1 MVADHQG
8 GKHQGGVIRSGN
20 RDMRRRE
27 FIAGL
32 GGAAAWSAMAR
43 AQAIPI
49 IGFVNDRSEDGG
61 ADFAAAFRKGL
72 VESGYFAGENVAVEY
87 HWLDGRFDQL
97 PAVMADLVRRRVALI
112 VSAGPALSATAAKAA
127 TYTIPIVF
135 SVGDDPVR
143 HGLVASLARPGGNAT
158 GINYFNQEVDGK
170 RLGLFHELVPSARRI
185 AVLIN
190 PSNGPAAETTL
201 QGAQNAA
208 RGIGLQVQVLNATT
222 SHEIEGAFTT
232 LARERID
239 ALFVAGD
246 GFFASR
252 RVQFAILAARDR
264 IPAAYV
270 NRDHATA
277 GGLMSY
283 GADFT
288 DSFRQVGVY
297 AGKILKGMKP
307 ADLPVVQSTKFQF
320 VINNVTA
327 RALGIDVPPTLL
339 AIADEVIE

>member
-1 MVADHQG
+1 M
-8 GKHQGGVIRSGN
+8 K
-20 RDMRRRE
+20 RRE
-27 FIAGL
+27 FVAGL
-32 GGAAAWSAMAR
+32 GGAAAWPLMAR
-43 AQAIPI
+43 AQTIPI
-49 IGFVNDRSEDGG
+49 IGFVNDRSENGG
-61 ADFAAAFRKGL
+61 AEFAAAFRKGL
-72 VESGYFAGENVAVEY
+72 LESGYVTGENVAVEY
-87 HWLDGRFDQL
+87 HWLDGRFDLL
-97 PAVMADLVRRRVALI
+97 PALMADLVRRRVSVIA
-112 VSAGPALSATAAKAA
+112 SAGPVPSAIAAKAA
-127 TYTIPIVF
+127 TDTIPIVF
-135 SVGDDPVR
+135 SVGEDPVR

-170 RLGLFHELVPSARRI
+170 RLGLFNELVPSAARI

-190 PSNGPAAETTL
+190 PSNRPTAETTL
-201 QGAQNAA
+201 QGVQDAA
-208 RGIGLQVQVLNATT
+208 RAIGLQIQVLNA
-222 SHEIEGAFTT
+222 SNSPEIDGAFAT
-232 LARERID
+232 LARDRLD

-264 IPAAYV
+264 MPAAYV

-288 DSFRQVGVY
+288 DSFRHVGVY
-297 AGKILKGMKP
+297 AGKILKGVKP

-320 VINNVTA
+320 VINNLTA
-327 RALGIDVPPTLL
+327 RALDIDVPPALL